1 MASSSSNGSQRRLIS
16 SGSPFEAQIGYSRAV
31 VDGDF
36 VFVSGCTG
44 LVQLVLL
51 LLALSYLSCKLPR
64 SQDRPKGA
72 KWINY
77 KPTEKIADSMSRYD
91 YQTGQISPSVVEQ
104 TEQTM
109 KNIQAALEEAGAK
122 MEDIVRVRYI
132 LPDRADF
139 PATWPVLQRYLGD
152 VRPAATM
159 IQAGLMEEIML
170 IEVEVTARVK
180 TRD

>member
-1 MASSSSNGSQRRLIS
+1 MI
-16 SGSPFEAQIGYSRAV
+16 IY
-31 VDGDF
+31 
-36 VFVSGCTG
+36 T
-44 LVQLVLL
+44 
-51 LLALSYLSCKLPR
+51 
-64 SQDRPKGA
+64 
-72 KWINY
+72 
-77 KPTEKIADSMSRYD
+77 SRYD
-91 YQTGQISPSVVEQ
+91 YQTGQISPSIVEQ

-132 LPDRADF
+132 LPDRKDF

-159 IQAGLMEEIML
+159 IQAGLMEEVML